1 MVYLKSF
8 EFPDDDAE
16 FDFLL
21 NVKRKCYASFY
32 PFKIL
37 SRRRFE
43 TLTVDTSTVRSDT
56 DLLALIDGEI
66 DFEPITI
73 LYGGNGSGKS
83 TALHVIAARADVRCD
98 ARFNK
103 TSFFEDYVK
112 LCRMDADDIPTGSR
126 LLASDDVFDEML
138 DTRAFNDGMDQRR
151 ETVFEEYLANKRSH
165 FQLSSMADYEKL
177 RLVNSARHKT
187 QSRYTREELGMN
199 VRTYSNGENAFKMFT
214 NAIEEDALYLLDE
227 PENSL
232 SPQRQIELTEY
243 IENAARFFRCQFV
256 ISTHSPFLLGLR
268 GAKIYDLD
276 SDPVDVRRWT
286 ELENVRV
293 YYEFFKKH
301 EKAFLTE

>member
-21 NVKRKCYASFY
+21 GVKRKCYTSFY

-43 TLTVDTSTVRSDT
+43 R
-56 DLLALIDGEI
+56 I
-66 DFEPITI
+66 DFEPITM

-293 YYEFFKKH
+293 YYEFFRKH